1 MVKPAT
7 IRGLTSSL
15 DEGGK
20 FEVKVPVAN
29 VDTGMSNRNDRL
41 NSLFFNSAI
50 NPTIAISGKFEL
62 AAFEIADHPF
72 PAPHI

>member
-50 NPTIAISGKFEL
+50 QLLRL
-62 AAFEIADHPF
+62 AAFEIAVHPF
-72 PAPHI
+72 PAPHV